1 VTGAAKRVL
10 YSHGIPQNEKII
22 VSFSRGGGHSV
33 NILTCKLLA
42 SPSRP
47 LCYEL
52 SLELSGLA
60 LRHQFHSLCAVML
73 LTAQSP
79 INSRHQNQ
87 PAIPL
92 AILAEIG
99 RVMAEHAFVR
109 LVPIKDAVTIDEAAQ
124 ILSVQ
129 PQFIREML
137 SFGVL
142 KRAAGSGDAEVRLD
156 SVLAYQEQR
165 AKSPPRNALD
175 EFFDELKAEGLY

>member
-1 VTGAAKRVL
+1 MSL
-10 YSHGIPQNEKII
+10 IP
-22 VSFSRGGGHSV
+22 RGGESV
-33 NILTCKLLA
+33 NTLMFKLFPSPPSAYKRPSIAPDYALARLRARHTLLA
-42 SPSRP
+42 
-47 LCYEL
+47 
-52 SLELSGLA
+52 
-60 LRHQFHSLCAVML
+60 VMI

-79 INSRHQNQ
+79 ANARHHSQ

-92 AILAEIG
+92 AILEEIG

-109 LVPIKDAVTIDEAAQ
+109 LVPVKDAVTIEEAAQ
-124 ILSVQ
+124 ILAVQ

-142 KRAAGSGDAEVRLD
+142 KRTKDGREAEVRLD